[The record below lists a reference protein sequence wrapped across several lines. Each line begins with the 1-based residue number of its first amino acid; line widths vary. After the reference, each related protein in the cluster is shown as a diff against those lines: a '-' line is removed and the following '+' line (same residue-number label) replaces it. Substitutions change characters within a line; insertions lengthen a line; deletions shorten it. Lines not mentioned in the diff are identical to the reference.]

1 MSLNGCEYQTNPEEH
16 VMGSVIVTNIVSLDG
31 FHCDADGSPLS
42 LNMDAAFD
50 AYNLERMKHARSVL
64 LGATS
69 YQMFSSFWPH
79 VADAPADPDNPALSE
94 NNREFSRI
102 YNQIPKVVVSDRYAP
117 PEDNPWV
124 ATTTRVGREEVA
136 SWIGSERTRDGGD
149 IVVFGSR
156 TTWNGLLRQGL
167 VDEIHLVVS
176 PRALGSGVPAFEDRT
191 DLALLGAR
199 ALERSDNVLVQY
211 AVAPARRPVV

>member
-1 MSLNGCEYQTNPEEH
+1 MA
-16 VMGSVIVTNIVSLDG
+16 SVIVTNIVSLDG
-31 FHCDADGSPLS
+31 FHSDVDGSPLS

-50 AYNLERMKHARSVL
+50 AYNLERMRQAGSVL

-79 VADAPADPDNPALSE
+79 VAQAPADQANPALSE
-94 NNREFSRI
+94 DNREFSRI
-102 YNQIPKVVVSDRYAP
+102 YNELPKVVVSDRYTP
-117 PEDNPWV
+117 PQDNPWS
-124 ATTTRVGREEVA
+124 ATTTRVARQDAAAWISRER
-136 SWIGSERTRDGGD
+136 SRDAGD

-176 PRALGSGVPAFEDRT
+176 PRALGAGIPVFEDRT
-191 DLALLGAR
+191 ELAVMEAR
-199 ALERSDNVLVQY
+199 VLAGSDNVLLRY
-211 AVAPARRPVV
+211 DARS